1 MTHADIYGSFR
12 CIYSKCQQNAENPLR
27 HPKIE
32 YPSQL
37 KGKGIR

>member
-1 MTHADIYGSFR
+1 MTYAGIYGPFG

-27 HPKIE
+27 HSKIE